1 MNLFLSIVLFVFAT
15 PQGHQTLVSKK
26 FNLTTFT
33 NVPNKYSDCGNG
45 FYFLSEKDA
54 KDGKYIIVTDYDD
67 ALIYIN
73 NKPITV
79 KVEEKGY
86 LLNKYSVIIIDGRH
100 KNIGDELYLM
110 RSVIIL
116 QYGNKIIWKR
126 KLIGRGGC

>member
-1 MNLFLSIVLFVFAT
+1 MKLSILIALFILAT
-15 PQGHQTLVSKK
+15 PQSRQTFVSNK

-33 NVPNKYSDCGNG
+33 KVPDKYSDCGNG

-54 KDGKYIIVTDYDD
+54 KNWKYIIVTDYDD

-73 NKPITV
+73 HKPITV

-86 LLNKYSVIIIDGRH
+86 LLNKYSIIIKDGPH
-100 KNIGDELYLM
+100 KNIGDELYSM

-126 KLIGRGGC
+126 RLIGRGGC